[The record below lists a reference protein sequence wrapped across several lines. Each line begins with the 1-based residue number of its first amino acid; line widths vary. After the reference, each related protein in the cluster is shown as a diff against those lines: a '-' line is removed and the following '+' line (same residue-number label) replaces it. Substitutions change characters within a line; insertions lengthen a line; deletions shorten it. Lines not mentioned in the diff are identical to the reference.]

1 MLSLLIALALL
12 APSAA
17 ASLDQP
23 AAASQRG
30 VLDISAPA
38 PQSVPT
44 RRMEMVGGVYVPDD
58 SISDLIEEDGTVYIA
73 SGYDGLY
80 VFDVANPANPHLVAT
95 YSTTYGANAVAV
107 AGHYLYVIPYRW
119 PMDLLIIDISDPAH
133 PSEVSGL
140 TLENFS
146 ADSIAVDGRYAYLAG
161 YCGLRIVDVSDPAH
175 PWLAGSYG
183 TCSGSMYHRDLV
195 VREGYVFAAGTRF
208 VVYDVSN
215 PASPQEIGSLAVE
228 GWKVTLSGNLAFVA
242 GRTLS
247 LIDVTNPAAPA
258 LISSV
263 APRGYQFY
271 DVATAANYVF
281 TNEAYVSES
290 HGALSAVD
298 FSASNDL
305 SEDGLL
311 DLSGYEMDVA
321 GEYIFMAAPWSLYV
335 VHFEPPRHAVARLAN
350 RVLAIDGDLSDW
362 GTYPPLALD
371 KNSADTVLRLVPEI
385 ADSSADLWAA
395 WDNQALYFAVRV
407 RDDVI
412 VNDSPDVWRDDEI
425 ELAFDGVNDGL
436 PGNSDDHQITIN
448 ADGRKTDF
456 GTLPAPEVIAAT
468 RPVAGGWQVEVAI
481 PASFLQGGMLATGKR
496 MGFTLG
502 LHDDDDGGD
511 WDSYLVWEGE
521 NTSTGSGWFGLLRLS
536 SATLPPT
543 GPTYTPTATP
553 TATQTAT
560 PTPSAT
566 STPTC
571 SATPTW
577 TPTAI
582 STPTFTPTSTP
593 TATPT
598 ATFTPTSTPTA
609 TATPTAPP
617 VRRYLPLILHQ

>member
-1 MLSLLIALALL
+1 
-12 APSAA
+12 
-17 ASLDQP
+17 
-23 AAASQRG
+23 
-30 VLDISAPA
+30 
-38 PQSVPT
+38 
-44 RRMEMVGGVYVPDD
+44 
-58 SISDLIEEDGTVYIA
+58 
-73 SGYDGLY
+73 
-80 VFDVANPANPHLVAT
+80 
-95 YSTTYGANAVAV
+95 
-107 AGHYLYVIPYRW
+107 
-119 PMDLLIIDISDPAH
+119 MDLLIIDISDPAH
-133 PSEVSGL
+133 PNEVSGL
-140 TLENFS
+140 DLDNYS
-146 ADSIAVDGRYAYLAG
+146 AGSIAVDGRYAYLIG

-183 TCSGSMYHRDLV
+183 TCSGTVYHRDVV
-195 VREGYVFAAGTRF
+195 VREGYAFAAGSRF
-208 VVYDVSN
+208 VAYDVSN

-228 GWKVTLSGNLAFVA
+228 GSEVTLSDNLAFMA

-263 APRGYQFY
+263 APRGYQFH
-271 DVATAANYVF
+271 DVATAGNYVF
-281 TNEAYVSES
+281 TSEGYVPGSN
-290 HGALSAVD
+290 GALNALD
-298 FSASNDL
+298 FSAPDDL

-311 DLSGYEMDVA
+311 DLRGYEMDVA
-321 GEYIFMAAPWSLYV
+321 GEYIFISAPWSLYV
-335 VHFEPPRHAVARLAN
+335 VRFEPPRHAVARLAN
-350 RVLAIDGDLSDW
+350 RSLAIDGDLSDW
-362 GTYPPLALD
+362 GTYAPLALD

-395 WDNQALYFAVRV
+395 WDNQTLYFAVRV
-407 RDDVI
+407 RDDAI
-412 VNDSPDVWRDDEI
+412 VNDSPDVWRDDQI
-425 ELAFDGVNDGL
+425 ELAFDGANDGL
-436 PGNSDDHQITIN
+436 PGGGDDHQITIN

-456 GTLPAPEVIAAT
+456 GTLPVPEVIAAT
-468 RPVAGGWQVEVAI
+468 RAVAGGWQVEVAI
-481 PASFLQGGMLATGKR
+481 PADFLQGGTLATGKR
-496 MGFTLG
+496 MGFSLG

-577 TPTAI
+577 TPTAS
-582 STPTFTPTSTP
+582 STATFTPTSTP

-598 ATFTPTSTPTA
+598 ATFTPTSTATATTTPTA
-609 TATPTAPP
+609 TP